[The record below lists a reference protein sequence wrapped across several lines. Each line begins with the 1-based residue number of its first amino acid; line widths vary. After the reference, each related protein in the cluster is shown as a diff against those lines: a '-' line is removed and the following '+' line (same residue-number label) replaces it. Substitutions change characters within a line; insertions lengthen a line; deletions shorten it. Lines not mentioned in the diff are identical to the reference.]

1 MTDLLDLPPTKSAV
15 ISADGK
21 YRYFLRRTVSGGRR
35 IATFIMLNPST
46 ADAQADD
53 PTIRKCIGFC
63 RLWGCGELYV
73 VNLFALRATDPKM
86 IGKTLDPVGT
96 DNRVWVEHATG
107 CADMVVCAWGNYGT
121 YMDQGKTVLGW
132 IKDTCEPMCL
142 GVTKDGYPKH
152 PLYVRY
158 GAELVLFMGAHQD

>member
-1 MTDLLDLPPTKSAV
+1 LYALLLINFSLDCRAGGGSRGRPPPSKTGITATS
-15 ISADGK
+15 
-21 YRYFLRRTVSGGRR
+21 TVSASRASSR
-35 IATFIMLNPST
+35 L
-46 ADAQADD
+46 
-53 PTIRKCIGFC
+53 

-96 DNRVWVEHATG
+96 NNRVWVEHATG
-107 CADMVVCAWGNYGT
+107 CADMVVCAWGADGT

-158 GAELVLFMGAHQD
+158 GAELVPFMGDHQD

>member
-21 YRYFLRRTVSGGRR
+21 YRYYLRRTVSGGSR

-107 CADMVVCAWGNYGT
+107 CADMVVCACGAYGT
-121 YMDQGKTVLGW
+121 YMDQGKNGPWLDHG
-132 IKDTCEPMCL
+132 CL
-142 GVTKDGYPKH
+142 
-152 PLYVRY
+152 
-158 GAELVLFMGAHQD
+158 

>member
-1 MTDLLDLPPTKSAV
+1 MTELLDPLPTKSAV
-15 ISADGK
+15 ISANGK

-73 VNLFALRATDPKM
+73 VNSLAGSRMPA
-86 IGKTLDPVGT
+86 
-96 DNRVWVEHATG
+96 NRCVWA
-107 CADMVVCAWGNYGT
+107 
-121 YMDQGKTVLGW
+121 
-132 IKDTCEPMCL
+132 
-142 GVTKDGYPKH
+142 
-152 PLYVRY
+152 
-158 GAELVLFMGAHQD
+158 